1 MRRGAMASSH
11 RLHVPHWLRAA
22 PVAGAP
28 VGSAASRAAPRGHG
42 GGLSSCVGQPL
53 RAAAAPHGRGGG
65 LSGCVAQPLRPG
77 RRGLGREARA
87 SGCRRRAPSGRILC
101 DYACAPSSHF
111 RTPVRAFWGARLR
124 VRCVCSLFAE
134 RVALSSFC
142 QWSCAPAALRRA
154 GPPRGVAG
162 RAACVPRF
170 VLSAGCGATRALPP
184 FRPFP
189 RQRPTWTPCNVVAAA
204 PALPANAFLTW
215 RHIPDFSKS
224 GETHCAPKLL
234 KPDCSKNTFW
244 RGPLHH

>member
-1 MRRGAMASSH
+1 MQAGLIFSFLGGGWPVRRGAMASSR

-111 RTPVRAFWGARLR
+111 RTPVRAPWGARLR
-124 VRCVCSLFAE
+124 FRCVCSLFAE

-142 QWSCAPAALRRA
+142 RWSCAPAALRRA

-162 RAACVPRF
+162 RAAWVPRF
-170 VLSAGCGATRALPP
+170 VLSAGCGAMRALPP
-184 FRPFP
+184 LFGLFRGSDRLGRLAASSRPLP
-189 RQRPTWTPCNVVAAA
+189 PCQRMR
-204 PALPANAFLTW
+204 F
-215 RHIPDFSKS
+215 
-224 GETHCAPKLL
+224 
-234 KPDCSKNTFW
+234 
-244 RGPLHH
+244 